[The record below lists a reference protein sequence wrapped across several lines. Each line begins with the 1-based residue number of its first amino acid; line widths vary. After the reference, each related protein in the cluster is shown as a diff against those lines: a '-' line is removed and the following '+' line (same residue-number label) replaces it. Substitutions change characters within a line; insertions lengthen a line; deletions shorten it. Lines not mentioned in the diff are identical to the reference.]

1 MLLLTLLLT
10 LPLAESESES
20 GLVAASSLVGVVAM
34 SFSDLEA
41 WREVLRKELNFS
53 PVFRNSF
60 VSMRILTQQFTS
72 LDPGF
77 AITTEELLLF
87 F

>member
-20 GLVAASSLVGVVAM
+20 GLTRSLVGVVAM

-41 WREVLRKELNFS
+41 WREFLKQN
-53 PVFRNSF
+53 
-60 VSMRILTQQFTS
+60 RIN
-72 LDPGF
+72 
-77 AITTEELLLF
+77 
-87 F
+87 

>member
-41 WREVLRKELNFS
+41 WREVLRKETNVN
-53 PVFRNSF
+53 PVFRNCYCFNADS
-60 VSMRILTQQFTS
+60 
-72 LDPGF
+72 DPALYLNGSRLCNY
-77 AITTEELLLF
+77 TRS
-87 F
+87 

>member
-41 WREVLRKELNFS
+41 WREVLNKETNVS
-53 PVFRNSF
+53 PVFRNCYCF
-60 VSMRILTQQFTS
+60 NQVIYFNDLN
-72 LDPGF
+72 PGF
-77 AITTEELLLF
+77 EITQKVKLLLF

>member
-41 WREVLRKELNFS
+41 WREVLNKEQTS
-53 PVFRNSF
+53 ARYFRIAV
-60 VSMRILTQQFTS
+60 VS
-72 LDPGF
+72 
-77 AITTEELLLF
+77 
-87 F
+87 